1 MKRWLAALCL
11 FALCLPF
18 AALAEF
24 TPYLQRITRPDEPIF
39 DGPGY
44 DAGYVSTVREAGVYT
59 IVGEAL
65 DEEGNLWG
73 RLKSGAG
80 WLDLTHV
87 RSPEAAALSV
97 TASLVEDAQSAAEY
111 HTCIIED
118 SEYTSWLIF
127 HAREMLTDIRLVSLE
142 LTEEG
147 FAIGETLHALPELP
161 PEQPLL
167 AGVVFHGDM
176 TTYGLRFTDDA
187 GQQRLFAAYISGRN
201 GMLVLEE
208 WAVVSGTEGTESVL
222 PPG

>member
-80 WLDLTHV
+80 WVDLTHV
-87 RSPEAAALSV
+87 RSPEEAALPIS
-97 TASLVEDAQSAAEY
+97 AGFAEDEQLTDECCCVVAD
-111 HTCIIED
+111 D
-118 SEYTSWLIF
+118 SEYALWIIF
-127 HAREMLTDIRLVSLE
+127 HAYETLRDVRLMSLDVTDYGL
-142 LTEEG
+142 
-147 FAIGETLHALPELP
+147 AIGEQLSMLPEMSD
-161 PEQPLL
+161 QTPL
-167 AGVVFHGDM
+167 AARVSFPGDM
-176 TTYGLRFTDDA
+176 SAYGIAFEDRDGARRF
-187 GQQRLFAAYISGRN
+187 FVVSISGRN

-208 WAVVSGTEGTESVL
+208 LMIADT
-222 PPG
+222 P

>member
-1 MKRWLAALCL
+1 MRKLLTALLLLVCLPLAAL
-11 FALCLPF
+11 ADDV
-18 AALAEF
+18 
-24 TPYLQRITRPDEPIF
+24 PYRQRVTSPDEPIF
-39 DGPGY
+39 TGPGY
-44 DAGYVSTVREAGVYT
+44 DEGYVRTVEEAGVYT
-59 IVGEAL
+59 IVEEHW
-65 DEEGNLWG
+65 DDEGNLWG

-87 RSPEAAALSV
+87 RSPEAAALPV
-97 TASLVEDAQSAAEY
+97 TASLAENALPAAEY
-111 HTCIIED
+111 HTYIIED

-222 PPG
+222 HPG